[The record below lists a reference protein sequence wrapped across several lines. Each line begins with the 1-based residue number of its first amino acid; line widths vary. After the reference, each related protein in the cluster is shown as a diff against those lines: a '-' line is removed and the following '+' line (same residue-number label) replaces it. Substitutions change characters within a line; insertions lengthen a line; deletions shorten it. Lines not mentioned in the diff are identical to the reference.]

1 MPSDGLGFGVRVA
14 RLLLVD
20 SGRALG
26 VFCRFWVVDSV
37 EDDGCFLTVDTE
49 RETEFA
55 LMGVTVD
62 VVTLAL
68 ALRLP
73 GAVIDSLLDG
83 PPSLL
88 GVAGATCGAPSLV
101 EGLLPLD
108 VTEAG
113 RSGGGM
119 LLSALKK
126 LDLRLPFFDPG
137 DDGSCDRLSMVLSE
151 SDCLLFFLAMCLDTV
166 SSLTA

>member
-1 MPSDGLGFGVRVA
+1 
-14 RLLLVD
+14 
-20 SGRALG
+20 
-26 VFCRFWVVDSV
+26 VVDSV

-49 RETEFA
+49 REIDVV
-55 LMGVTVD
+55 LLGVIVD

-101 EGLLPLD
+101 EGLLSLD
-108 VTEAG
+108 IAEAG

-126 LDLRLPFFDPG
+126 LDLRLPFFGAG
-137 DDGSCDRLSMVLSE
+137 DEGSCERLSMVLSE
-151 SDCLLFFLAMCLDTV
+151 RDCLLFFLSISLNTA
-166 SSLTA
+166 SS

>member
-1 MPSDGLGFGVRVA
+1 
-14 RLLLVD
+14 
-20 SGRALG
+20 
-26 VFCRFWVVDSV
+26 
-37 EDDGCFLTVDTE
+37 
-49 RETEFA
+49 
-55 LMGVTVD
+55 MGVTVD

-68 ALRLP
+68 ALRFP
-73 GAVIDSLLDG
+73 GTVMDNRLDG

-113 RSGGGM
+113 RGGGGM

-126 LDLRLPFFDPG
+126 LDLRLPFFGAG

-151 SDCLLFFLAMCLDTV
+151 RDCLLFFLPTSLDAA
-166 SSLTA
+166 SSFTA